1 MSIINKRLFK
11 DEKAQVSAELI
22 LLIGILLV
30 IVIVAGSYIFRMSN
44 SIAGNVSEV
53 IDAGRDT
60 AINKL

>member
-1 MSIINKRLFK
+1 
-11 DEKAQVSAELI
+11 VSAELI